1 MPDHNLSYRIAT
13 IDDAEQLRQLSI
25 VSYGQFFDI
34 MEPEYREKLS
44 TSIHDLQKVHDLL
57 AQSTCFV
64 CEHDSIIVG
73 MAYLVPHGHP
83 WDIFKSEWCYMR
95 MVGVNPAYQGRGI
108 ARTLIQQC
116 IDRAISSGEKTMA
129 LHTSEFMDAAR
140 HIYESFGFT
149 ILQDMEPRFGKR
161 YWLYT
166 KQLS

>member
-1 MPDHNLSYRIAT
+1 
-13 IDDAEQLRQLSI
+13 
-25 VSYGQFFDI
+25 
-34 MEPEYREKLS
+34 
-44 TSIHDLQKVHDLL
+44 
-57 AQSTCFV
+57 
-64 CEHDSIIVG
+64 